1 MQKTTATAN
10 SHLHPIF
17 AGILAQAAAVPSQVR
32 RAEYVSRLLRMDW
45 QFEHAPAEQWRKG
58 RAELEALQKL
68 REEIDAQHVLW
79 NRHAAAEYCTHDH
92 VRSFKDFT
100 GHAPVTVEWSEIDG
114 APRVIAVVIE
124 ITGVGPRSITPDLT
138 PECLARYQAK
148 LDQLVA
154 SADQF
159 ADKFEQDAAE
169 EACFERMTG
178 AHA

>member
-1 MQKTTATAN
+1 MSTAQQAAP
-10 SHLHPIF
+10 SGLHPIF
-17 AGILAQAAAVPSQVR
+17 AGILAQVAAVPSQVR

-45 QFEHAPAEQWRKG
+45 QFEHAAAEQWRKG
-58 RAELEALQKL
+58 RAELDALQKL
-68 REEIDAQHVLW
+68 REELDAQHVLW
-79 NRHAAAEYCTHDH
+79 NRHAAPDYCTHDH

-100 GHAPVTVEWSEIDG
+100 GHAPVTVEWSEIDDV
-114 APRVIAVVIE
+114 PRVIAVVIE
-124 ITGVGPRSITPDLT
+124 VTGVGPRSITPDLT

-154 SADQF
+154 SADRVADQF
-159 ADKFEQDAAE
+159 DQDAAE